1 MSAIG
6 KSSITQYLAGL
17 LSKRVQMRKIIC
29 ILIILLPVLLPAQ
42 KKQDEGHFD
51 SLARVLASDDFKD
64 REDTVVAGMLIDL
77 TYYYYDANPE
87 KGIEYGKKGLELS
100 QKLDWK
106 KGSAKLNTYLG
117 ANYYTKSDY
126 PKALEYWLKALSLN
140 EALGN
145 KKDYAL
151 NLLNVGRIYLGQ
163 KNYTKTLDFYLK
175 ALKIS
180 EELKDKINVPLILG
194 EIGSAY
200 LAQNNFPKALEYYS
214 KALSI
219 YKDHNDKSGISQN
232 TGNIGTAYMLS
243 GDYPKALEYYFK
255 AYPMDKELGDKSSMS
270 IELGNIGEAYL
281 NIYQDTSVKFS
292 LTPVNLPG
300 IDILEGNEATIPKDK
315 NLLLRKAIAYLNSS
329 VALSTE
335 IGFLNALQEY
345 SKVLSDAQALLGNY
359 KEALETYKKFSI
371 IRDSVFSTENN
382 AKISNLEWRRETE
395 LKEEQIAVQQLQIIA
410 DKKEMRYFLVI
421 IILFSL
427 FSLGLYGRFRIVRN
441 NKRLLEEKNKLIAAE
456 KENADMMRMR
466 AENSEKFK
474 QQFLA
479 NMSHEIRTPMNAV
492 NGMTDILINKKP
504 RPDQLPYLNVIS
516 RSSDIL
522 LHIINDILDLSKIEA
537 GKLELENIDFSLS
550 ETLQQVKET
559 LSFKAE
565 EKGLSL
571 VTHVDTRIGD
581 ILVGD
586 PYRLNQVLINLG
598 GNAIKFT
605 SRGGVEIKVDLV
617 GQENHQLQI
626 KFSVIDTGM
635 GIASDKLNSLFENFR
650 QLNSSDARKFG
661 GTGLGLSISK
671 QLVELQGGKIDVES
685 VEGQGATF
693 SFIINYTRGQES
705 RFREQNVIDHN
716 TDGTELNGLR
726 ILLADDNEYN
736 RLVVTETLRLKA
748 DLIIDEALNGRQAVV
763 MMAKGNYDV
772 VLMDVQMPEMNGFE
786 ASKYIREKLPAPQNK
801 TPIIALTASLLRAD
815 IDLCYQN
822 GMNTYIPKPF
832 KTWQLFKTIAEQTGR
847 KGKLVLKPIY
857 IPPVAEPVVKPAAVN
872 EVKVPEKIEP
882 VQPETPAVQ
891 SNAVWTDMAYLT
903 KFCEGDEKRMRK
915 YISVFRNSVPTL
927 DEKLKNAITEKD
939 YTEIALQ
946 VHGFKP
952 KWMMMGMKQTSE
964 LGQKIDYM
972 CKNAGSIE
980 NISESVLSLL
990 QQNEAAAKELETF

>member
-1 MSAIG
+1 
-6 KSSITQYLAGL
+6 
-17 LSKRVQMRKIIC
+17 MRKIIC
-29 ILIILLPVLLPAQ
+29 LLIILLPVFLHAQ

-51 SLARVLASDDFKD
+51 SLARVLKSDEFKD
-64 REDTVVAGMLIDL
+64 REDTVVAGMLIEL

-87 KGIEYGKKGLELS
+87 KGIEYGKQGLALS
-100 QKLDWK
+100 EKLDWK
-106 KGSAKLNTYLG
+106 QGSAKLNTYLG

-126 PKALEYWLKALSLN
+126 PKALEYWLKALNLN

-145 KKDYAL
+145 KKDYAI

-163 KNYTKTLDFYLK
+163 KEFTKTLNFYLK

-232 TGNIGTAYMLS
+232 TGNIGTAYMQS

-281 NIYQDTSVKFS
+281 NIYQDTTGKFT
-292 LTPVNLPG
+292 LTPINLPG
-300 IDILEGNEATIPKDK
+300 IDILDGNEATIPKDK
-315 NLLLRKAIAYLNSS
+315 NLLLKKAIAYLNSS

-359 KEALETYKKFSI
+359 KEALETYKKYSI

-492 NGMTDILINKKP
+492 NGMTDILINKNP

-571 VTHVDTRIGD
+571 VTHVDNKIGD

-605 SRGGVEIKVDLV
+605 SKGGVEIKVNLI
-617 GQENHQLQI
+617 GEENHQLQI

-693 SFIINYTRGQES
+693 SFVIKYIRGEES
-705 RFREQNVIDHN
+705 RFREQNIIDHN

-736 RLVVTETLRLKA
+736 RLVVTETLKLKA
-748 DLIIDEALNGRQAVV
+748 DLIIDEALNGRQAVE

-786 ASKYIREKLPAPQNK
+786 ASKYIREKLPEPQNK

-847 KGKLVLKPIY
+847 KGKNIPKPLY
-857 IPPVAEPVVKPAAVN
+857 IPPVAETSAPIVIEKEVPTSAKPGPA
-872 EVKVPEKIEP
+872 
-882 VQPETPAVQ
+882 QPEFPSTPETNTLRT
-891 SNAVWTDMAYLT
+891 NAIWTDMAYLT

-915 YISVFRNSVPTL
+915 YINVFRNSVPTL
-927 DEKLKNAITEKD
+927 DEKLKIALTDKD
-939 YTEIALQ
+939 LIEISLQ

-964 LGQKIDYM
+964 LGQKIDFM
-972 CKNAGSIE
+972 CKNAGAFD

-990 QQNEAAAKELETF
+990 QQNEAAAKELEAF